1 MDGVKDG
8 VRVGVAVAVCV
19 AVGLAVGVSEAV
31 GVAVGNGDSVAV
43 GVAREIDV
51 GVIVYVG
58 VLVAVGRGVGV
69 AGLRAL
75 QALNR
80 TAIVIALN
88 LRRKLDIVTTKNTT
102 RPCLCRKEKRMIAL
116 RIRRRLLRPA
126 VN

>member
-1 MDGVKDG
+1 MDGVEDG

-31 GVAVGNGDSVAV
+31 GVAVGNGELVAV
-43 GVAREIDV
+43 GVAIEIDV

-88 LRRKLDIVTTKNTT
+88 LRRILDIVKTENTT
-102 RPCLCRKEKRMIAL
+102 RPCLCRKENCMIAL